1 MTTPLLPAIRNWADW
16 SAVFTDAELWRPAIE
31 RLWAAEPSL
40 AARTGVTRIET
51 LTAGFPGT
59 CAVFILNDTAVIK
72 LFPPL
77 VAGDFVR
84 ERAVYRQLAGRLPE
98 MPRLLADGVLH
109 DRIDW
114 PYLVTS
120 FLPGMAWREA
130 QAAMPQAQQLAV
142 ARALGERIGRV
153 HATPITPDPL
163 ASGHGWPPPE
173 AWPRFVAARLA
184 EAPAALRAILPERVA
199 AEAEALLQS
208 MAWFD
213 GQPRLLHGD
222 LTQDHAL
229 ITERDGVWL
238 LSGLIDWADA
248 EIGNPAYEWVA
259 LYFGFC
265 NGDAQL
271 FRAFLSG
278 YDPGGVAQL
287 PDRRR
292 LLAYTLLHRFGAHIL
307 AGALPDE
314 TRRNLAG
321 LDELAGRLFA
331 GFDR

>member
-1 MTTPLLPAIRNWADW
+1 MNNLLPAIHDWADW

-40 AARTGVTRIET
+40 AAGSGVARIET
-51 LTAGFPGT
+51 VIAGFPGT
-59 CAVFILNDTAVIK
+59 CAVFILNATAVIK
-72 LFPPL
+72 LFPPM

-84 ERAVYRQLAGRLPE
+84 ERAVYRLLDDRLPE

-120 FLPGMAWREA
+120 FLPGAAWREV

-163 ASGHGWPPPE
+163 ASGHGWPPPD
-173 AWPRFVAARLA
+173 AWPRFVAARLV
-184 EAPAALRAILPERVA
+184 EAPAALRAVLPEPVA
-199 AEAEALLQS
+199 AEAELLLQGTE
-208 MAWFD
+208 WLD
-213 GQPRLLHGD
+213 RPPRLLHGD
-222 LTQDHAL
+222 LTQDHVL
-229 ITERDGVWL
+229 VTVQDGVWT

-248 EIGNPAYEWVA
+248 EVGDPAYEWVA

-265 NGDAQL
+265 DGEAAL
-271 FRAFLSG
+271 LRAFLAG
-278 YDPGGVAQL
+278 YDPDGGGQL

-292 LLAYTLLHRFGAHIL
+292 LLAYTLLHRFGAHIF

-314 TRRNLAG
+314 TRRDLAG
-321 LDELAGRLFA
+321 LDELAGRLFP

>member
-1 MTTPLLPAIRNWADW
+1 MPYLLPTIRDWADW
-16 SAVFTDAELWRPAIE
+16 SAVFTDTDLWRPAIE
-31 RLWAAEPSL
+31 RLWATKPSL
-40 AARTGVTRIET
+40 AAHTGVTRIDT
-51 LTAGFPGT
+51 LTAGFPST
-59 CAVFILNDTAVIK
+59 CAVFILNATAVIK

-77 VAGDFVR
+77 VAGDFER
-84 ERAVYRQLAGRLPE
+84 ERAVYRLLDDRLPE

-120 FLPGMAWREA
+120 FLPGAAWREV
-130 QAAMPQAQQLAV
+130 QAGMPQAQQLAV

-163 ASGHGWPPPE
+163 ASGHGWPPPD
-173 AWPRFVAARLA
+173 AWPRFVAARLV
-184 EAPAALRAILPERVA
+184 EAPAALRAVLPEPVA
-199 AEAEALLQS
+199 AEAELLLQGTE
-208 MAWFD
+208 WLD
-213 GQPRLLHGD
+213 RPPRLLHGD
-222 LTQDHAL
+222 LTQDHVL
-229 ITERDGVWL
+229 VTVQDGVWT

-248 EIGNPAYEWVA
+248 EVGDPAYEWVA

-265 NGDAQL
+265 DGEAAL
-271 FRAFLSG
+271 LRAFLAG
-278 YDPGGVAQL
+278 YDPDGGGQL

-314 TRRNLAG
+314 TRRDLAG
-321 LDELAGRLFA
+321 LDELARRLFP
-331 GFDR
+331 GFDY